1 MFLAIIYLI
10 SSTFMITPEK
20 WEKAKSIENVGVVTA
35 AEKESAIDVEAQQM
49 TEKERI
55 ERIRTDFVNRAK
67 EILVNSAYKSKIFPY
82 TFVIKKMNGNTF
94 YFEGDTPTGYATLT
108 LPDNVII
115 YDINRTRLGKD
126 GKKHFVPVSLS
137 YIAKKVPF
145 ILGIVGDLEFK
156 EDGSV
161 NIKKL
166 EQVFYLGRAK

>member
-1 MFLAIIYLI
+1 M
-10 SSTFMITPEK
+10 T
-20 WEKAKSIENVGVVTA
+20 
-35 AEKESAIDVEAQQM
+35 KE
-49 TEKERI
+49 ERI
-55 ERIRTDFVNRAK
+55 ERIRTDSEDRAN
-67 EILVNSAYKSKIFPY
+67 EILGYSAYKNEVSAY
-82 TFVIKKMNGNTF
+82 TFVIKKMSGNTF
-94 YFEGDTPTGYATLT
+94 YIEGDTPTGYATFT
-108 LPDNVII
+108 LPADVII